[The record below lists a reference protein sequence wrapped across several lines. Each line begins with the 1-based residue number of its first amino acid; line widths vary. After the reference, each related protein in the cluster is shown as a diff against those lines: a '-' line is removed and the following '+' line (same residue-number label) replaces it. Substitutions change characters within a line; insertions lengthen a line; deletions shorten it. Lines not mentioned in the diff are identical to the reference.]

1 MLFLRVCK
9 GGVGLKTKDTGN
21 LRTELM
27 QAEDLHAFLEEN
39 EENFKTE
46 EFRQMLDRLF
56 SKCGLSKA
64 ALAKA
69 SGMSEVYLHQVFSG
83 RRKPSRNRLLS
94 LCFGLGATL
103 EETQSFLRRSACA
116 ELYPHNRRDAI
127 LIFALLHGENALAV
141 NDRLFAEGEETLF

>member
-1 MLFLRVCK
+1 ME
-9 GGVGLKTKDTGN
+9 TKDTGN

-46 EFRQMLDRLF
+46 EFREMLERLF
-56 SKCGLSKA
+56 SKRGISKA

-103 EETQSFLRRSACA
+103 DETQSVLRRCGCA
-116 ELYPHNRRDAI
+116 ELYPHNRRDAV

>member
-1 MLFLRVCK
+1 M
-9 GGVGLKTKDTGN
+9 KTKDTGD
-21 LRTELM
+21 LHTELM
-27 QAEDLHAFLEEN
+27 QTEDLHAFLKEN
-39 EENFKTE
+39 EESFKTE
-46 EFRQMLDRLF
+46 EFREMLDRLF
-56 SKCGLSKA
+56 SKCSLSKA

-83 RRKPSRNRLLS
+83 RRRPSRNRILS

-103 EETQSFLRRSACA
+103 EETQRLLRRSACA

-127 LIFALLHGENALAV
+127 LIFALLHAENAVTV